1 MEQIKVSRTERKK
14 EETRNRIIAVAM
26 DLFNK
31 QGFDQTTVEQ
41 IAEEADVNKGTIYNH
56 FSAKEDI
63 ICEHVQEIIKEQ
75 GPGALSQV
83 MQLPDTRSRLIAALH
98 KSLEWM
104 HIELNK
110 DIYEKYYTYRMQ
122 ASAQHIRDR
131 DLSKSS
137 GFKDILAT
145 IIDRGKETGE
155 IRRDMHSLVLA
166 HYLENNHCTMAL
178 YWLIMPDMFSINKI
192 IEENVD
198 LFLNGAKNRA
208 SNNG

>member
-1 MEQIKVSRTERKK
+1 MEQVKVSRTERKK
-14 EETRNRIIAVAM
+14 EATRKRIISVAM

-31 QGFDQTTVEQ
+31 QGVDQTTVEQ
-41 IAEEADVNKGTIYNH
+41 IASEADINKGTIYNH

-63 ICEHVQEIIKEQ
+63 ICEHVQQIIKEQ
-75 GPGALSQV
+75 GPEVISQLL
-83 MQLPDTRSRLIAALH
+83 QLPDTRSRLIAALH

-104 HIELNK
+104 YIELNK

-137 GFKDILAT
+137 GFKDVLTAI
-145 IIDRGKETGE
+145 

-166 HYLENNHCTMAL
+166 HHLETYHCMMAL
-178 YWLIMPDMFSINKI
+178 YWLIMPDTFSINKI

-198 LFLNGAKNRA
+198 LFLNGAKNRE
-208 SNNG
+208 SKNE

>member
-1 MEQIKVSRTERKK
+1 MEQNKVSRTERKK
-14 EETRNRIIAVAM
+14 EETRKRIIAAAM

-31 QGFDQTTVEQ
+31 QGVDQTTVEQ
-41 IAEEADVNKGTIYNH
+41 IAAEADINKGTIYNH

-63 ICEHVQEIIKEQ
+63 ICEHVQQIIKEQ
-75 GPGALSQV
+75 GPEAISQL
-83 MQLPDTRSRLIAALH
+83 MQLPDTRSRLMAALH

-122 ASAQHIRDR
+122 TLAKYLKEQ

-137 GFKDILAT
+137 GFKEVLVP
-145 IIDRGKETGE
+145 IIDLGKETGE
-155 IRRDMHSLVLA
+155 IRRDRHSLVLA
-166 HYLENNHCTMAL
+166 HYLENYHCMMAVF
-178 YWLIMPDMFSINKI
+178 WLIMPDIFSINQI

-198 LFLNGAKNRA
+198 LFLNGAKNRE
-208 SNNG
+208 SNNA